1 MFIVKSFCGSLK
13 ARLTVIRSFNAICLL
28 MGNMAS
34 LKHDICSKFNCY
46 FSCASNKAH
55 IVNG

>member
-28 MGNMAS
+28 MGNMG
-34 LKHDICSKFNCY
+34 LLMREICSKFNCY
-46 FSCASNKAH
+46 FYVHQIRFIA
-55 IVNG
+55 